1 MAIQK
6 KEAVVTLASADLHP
20 FVEHP
25 FEVRDDDAMR
35 EMVESIKESGI
46 LTPITVRPREEG
58 GYEIISGHRRAH
70 ACELAGITEI
80 PAMIRNC
87 SRDEAIIMMVDSNLQ
102 RETIL
107 PSEKAKAYK
116 MKLEAL
122 RRQGKRTDLETVDIQ
137 GSATSVQVGQKLEH
151 KTTRDLLA
159 ENSNDSSTQIQRYIR
174 LTELHPDIQKMV
186 DNKDMGI
193 TPAVEISYLTPHEQE
208 LLIETMDSED
218 CTPSLS
224 QAQRMRKMSKEGTLN
239 EDTMLDLMS
248 EQKKP
253 EQQNI
258 ILTPAKISKFFPRNY
273 TTEQVE
279 TVIMKLLES
288 WYKRVMEK
296 KQSMQQQQS
305 SPPPQPSKKKT
316 EHSL

>member
-6 KEAVVTLASADLHP
+6 KEAVVTLASADLHA
-20 FVEHP
+20 FVDHP

-279 TVIMKLLES
+279 AVIMKLLEN
-288 WYKRVMEK
+288 WHKRIMEK
-296 KQSMQQQQS
+296 KQAMQQQQPS
-305 SPPPQPSKKKT
+305 SPPKPSKKKT